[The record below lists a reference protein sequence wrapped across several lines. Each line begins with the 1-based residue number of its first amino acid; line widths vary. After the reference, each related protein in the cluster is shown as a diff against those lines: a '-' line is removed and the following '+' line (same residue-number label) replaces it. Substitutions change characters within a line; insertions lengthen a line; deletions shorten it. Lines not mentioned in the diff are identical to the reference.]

1 VTLTHHLPLEVLCSH
16 YVSLSPHNRATHPVQ
31 LVTKTLHRNVIVSF
45 FFFFVSEFFLALFSS
60 PPPRVEEQYSELS
73 IFNLNKP
80 TGWMLLLLLVIKMMM
95 NVFDDGD

>member
-1 VTLTHHLPLEVLCSH
+1 MTLTHHLPLEVLCSH
-16 YVSLSPHNRATHPVQ
+16 YVSLPPHNRATHPVE
-31 LVTKTLHRNVIVSF
+31 LVTKTLHRNVIVSLC
-45 FFFFVSEFFLALFSS
+45 FFFFVSELFSALFSS

-80 TGWMLLLLLVIKMMM
+80 TGWMLLLLLVMMM

>member
-1 VTLTHHLPLEVLCSH
+1 MSH
-16 YVSLSPHNRATHPVQ
+16 FPHTIAPHIQFNLLLKLFIAMSLY
-31 LVTKTLHRNVIVSF
+31 L
-45 FFFFVSEFFLALFSS
+45 FFFFVSEFFSALFSS

-80 TGWMLLLLLVIKMMM
+80 TGWMLLLLVIKMTM

>member
-16 YVSLSPHNRATHPVQ
+16 YVSLPPHNRSTHQVQ
-31 LVTKTLHRNVIVSF
+31 LVTKTLHHNVIVSLCLCV
-45 FFFFVSEFFLALFSS
+45 FFVSDLFSALFSS

-80 TGWMLLLLLVIKMMM
+80 TGWMLLVTKMIMK
-95 NVFDDGD
+95 VFDDGD